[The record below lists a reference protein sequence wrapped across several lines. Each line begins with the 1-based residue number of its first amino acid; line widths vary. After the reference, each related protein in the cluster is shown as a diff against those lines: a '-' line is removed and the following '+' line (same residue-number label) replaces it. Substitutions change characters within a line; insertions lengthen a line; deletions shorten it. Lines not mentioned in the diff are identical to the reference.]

1 MTKDAQRVLDFI
13 KRAYWPNQNRCH
25 QGMAIQFAGGLSS
38 STAAKGL
45 DELIGLG
52 LIEDGPGG
60 GFCLTNEG
68 LRAVGAAP

>member
-1 MTKDAQRVLDFI
+1 MTTDAQLVLDFF
-13 KRAYWPNQNRCH
+13 KREYWPYQNRCH
-25 QGMAIQFAGGLSS
+25 QGMAIQRAGGLSS
-38 STAAKGL
+38 STAATGL
-45 DELIGLG
+45 HELIGLG